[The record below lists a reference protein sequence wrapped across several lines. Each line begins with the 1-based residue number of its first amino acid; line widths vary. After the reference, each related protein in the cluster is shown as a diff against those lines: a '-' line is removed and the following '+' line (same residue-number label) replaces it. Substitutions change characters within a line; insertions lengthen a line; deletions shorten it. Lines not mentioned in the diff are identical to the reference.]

1 MWNMRDA
8 SRFAGPLLLLVASGL
23 GCGATDNLIG
33 AVGAHL
39 PGGGSGGTGQ
49 AMAGDAG
56 EGGDFAAVA
65 GLAGTTSNVA
75 GGPSA
80 TRDDA
85 PSFESVDD
93 AAGASGAGDL
103 GSAGGAP
110 IAIDDCVIRV
120 SPLGNDN
127 NPGKSFELAFR
138 TVQHALGVANV
149 LIERAACS
157 SVELWVAAG
166 TNTPTTGTDRS
177 ATFQLIPNVA
187 LFGGFAGTESARA
200 QRNVSAHVTTLSGEI
215 GASDQADNSYHV
227 VTGADGATLDG
238 FTVSGGY
245 TNEFPYS
252 GAGMYNVSASP
263 TVTNCTFANNVANR
277 GVGMYN
283 ESASP
288 TVTGC
293 TFTGNTAMFGYGAGM
308 YNSTSSP
315 TVTDCVFADNDAQY
329 SGAGMY
335 NDTSSPTIANS
346 TFSGNSG
353 LDGGGGITNY
363 HSSPIITHCR
373 FVSNSGY
380 AGGALDNAESSPT
393 VESSTFDGNR
403 SYLGGATYN
412 GASSPR
418 FSNCVFTRN
427 SVSGT
432 AKFTGENGAS
442 GGALYNDASSPVL
455 TNCTF
460 TNNSASI
467 SGGAMHSENSSAP
480 VVTNSIFWGDLQGD
494 GTGEIVDT
502 DSSTTTTVRH
512 SIVQG
517 GASGSATISAD
528 PLFVDAIGGD
538 LHLVAGSPAIDAGDS
553 CANGVA
559 LSDLDGQARWDI
571 SSAPNAAGGVDIG
584 AFEFQGT
591 AEFDSELGALTC
603 P

>member
-127 NPGKSFELAFR
+127 NPGKSFELALR

-166 TNTPTTGTDRS
+166 TYTPTTGTDRS

-215 GASDQADNSYHV
+215 GASDQTDNSYHV

-283 ESASP
+283 DS
-288 TVTGC
+288 
-293 TFTGNTAMFGYGAGM
+293 
-308 YNSTSSP
+308 SSP
-315 TVTDCVFADNDAQY
+315 TV
-329 SGAGMY
+329 
-335 NDTSSPTIANS
+335 ANS